1 MGLARLDPDPHSTG
15 QPRPP
20 LTGAAKMRWMNRLAT
35 ALTAL
40 TVIAGPPLLA
50 AAWLQRHPWHTP
62 TRAEIQTWAE
72 QPLTAGTIIAGC
84 VGVAGLGWLLLVAYL
99 THRTVAEVRRQLWRA
114 RHLPMPTPAQLT
126 ASSMAGV
133 AAFTFPAIPT
143 SHHHPAPAA
152 ADTPRPSDPA
162 GTDTSHQAPAPS
174 AGVALPG
181 GGWIP
186 YRTAAA
192 ITALAA
198 ATWLHRRRHYRPD
211 PRHPRD
217 HRTDPDLQPLPGT
230 VHTITTALAAADTT
244 EPAATTPLAPDGL
257 PHGILR
263 LTGPG
268 ATAAGRG
275 LLVTAA
281 LTAPGGTS
289 TPRIRIHPDDLP
301 TLLPGTD
308 IADLSA
314 AVLAPATGSGQS
326 IQPVSAQDQDDTA
339 DRLPRSAD
347 PPTPSDPLD
356 DAGTVIVLGDHPRA
370 TNVWHVSADG
380 IATGTGLT
388 EPRRLC
394 TLDPR
399 AATDLLTLTRT
410 SHAPA
415 PATEVP
421 RNAGDAVPSTADP
434 AYATAAHL
442 TLLGG
447 CELTISGTP
456 VRLRRTAALQ
466 ILAYLAV
473 HPDGATR
480 AELTRAV
487 WPHLPAATIAG
498 RLHTTLTDLR
508 TQLHPLLGDE
518 PVTRHEDRYRLN
530 THAISTDLRPWT
542 AAVDALTHAVG
553 TRAQQNAC
561 RSILELYR
569 GHLAEGRT
577 WPWLIAAREQ
587 IRRTVIDACSTLA
600 EHAGPDEALTW
611 LQRAIT
617 VDPYNEPLH
626 QQAADLLHAAGDH
639 TGAADLIK
647 RLHRRLGDGA
657 HTSP

>member
-1 MGLARLDPDPHSTG
+1 
-15 QPRPP
+15 
-20 LTGAAKMRWMNRLAT
+20 MRWMNRLAT

-50 AAWLQRHPWHTP
+50 AAWLQRHPWRTP
-62 TRAEIQTWAE
+62 TQADIQTWAE
-72 QPLTAGTIIAGC
+72 QPLTVGTIIAGC

-99 THRTVAEVRRQLWRA
+99 AHRTVAEVRRQLWRA

-133 AAFTFPAIPT
+133 AAFTLPAIPT
-143 SHHHPAPAA
+143 SHHHPPPAA
-152 ADTPRPSDPA
+152 ADTPRPSDSA
-162 GTDTSHQAPAPS
+162 GTDTSHQALAPS

-198 ATWLHRRRHYRPD
+198 LTWLHRRRHYRPD

-217 HRTDPDLQPLPGT
+217 HRTDPDLQPFPGT
-230 VHTITTALAAADTT
+230 INTITTALAAADTT

-281 LTAPGGTS
+281 LTTAS
-289 TPRIRIHPDDLP
+289 TGATPQIRVRLEDLP
-301 TLLPGTD
+301 TLLPGTG
-308 IADLSA
+308 IADLPA
-314 AVLAPATGSGQS
+314 AALAPTTGPGHSN
-326 IQPVSAQDQDDTA
+326 QPVAGHDHDNIA
-339 DRLPRSAD
+339 DRLSRPAD
-347 PPTPSDPLD
+347 PLALSDPHD
-356 DAGTVIVLGDHPRA
+356 DAHTVIVLGDHPRA
-370 TNVWHVSADG
+370 TNVWHIDADG
-380 IATGTGLT
+380 ITTGTGLT

-394 TLDPR
+394 TLDLR

-410 SHAPA
+410 SQAPA
-415 PATEVP
+415 PATDTLRPTSE
-421 RNAGDAVPSTADP
+421 AGPSMDP

-456 VRLRRTAALQ
+456 VRLRRTGALQ
-466 ILAYLAV
+466 ILAYLAI
-473 HPDGATR
+473 HPGGATR

-487 WPHLPAATIAG
+487 WPHLPAATIPG
-498 RLHTTLTDLR
+498 RFHTTLTDLR
-508 TQLHPLLGDE
+508 TQLHPLLGEE

-530 THAISTDLRPWT
+530 THAIGTDLRPWT
-542 AAVDALTHAVG
+542 AAVTALTHAVG
-553 TRAQQNAC
+553 TTAQQNAC
-561 RSILELYR
+561 RSILDLYR
-569 GHLAEGRT
+569 GHLADGRT
-577 WPWLIAAREQ
+577 WPWLTPAREQ

-600 EHAGPDEALTW
+600 EHADPDEALTW
-611 LQRAIT
+611 LRHAIT
-617 VDPYNEPLH
+617 IDPYNEPLH

-647 RLHRRLGDGA
+647 RLHRRLADGA
-657 HTSP
+657 HTHRHERPPADSRAVHRRH